1 MTETGADQQHPL
13 THDPNCGVVRAS
25 PPMNEADKTAT
36 MALSAFTDPS
46 GAAMTLLQLHEKPSP
61 SMNEADKTTMA
72 HTTTAESS
80 VLAVTVN
87 NTPGNVTPASRH
99 TPDLLRQNLNAH
111 PLACSAA
118 VPQSRT
124 DVTVPIDD
132 VVTPSVHDLNAPT
145 TQIDG
150 TMPPPFQEHIFRCKH
165 LRTAGLIVTILIWIR
180 PLLM

>member
-13 THDPNCGVVRAS
+13 THDPDCGVVRPS
-25 PPMNEADKTAT
+25 PPMNEPDETAT
-36 MALSAFTDPS
+36 MAPSAFTDPS
-46 GAAMTLLQLHEKPSP
+46 GDAAVTLLQLHEKPSP
-61 SMNEADKTTMA
+61 SMNESDKISMA

-87 NTPGNVTPASRH
+87 NTPGNVIPH

-111 PLACSAA
+111 PLACGAA
-118 VPQSRT
+118 VPQFRT

-132 VVTPSVHDLNAPT
+132 VLTPGVHHLNAPT

-165 LRTAGLIVTILIWIR
+165 LRTAGLIVTILICIR